1 MMKRLIAKSL
11 AVSMAALPLMAPFA
25 SAASYQQLQQALKNG
40 GSDPSAALNN
50 LFDQNGR
57 TGGVAAPV
65 NTLSLPGQGLTQTDL
80 QKDMVD
86 NLTSIH
92 NIFAAQYGPGQWKE
106 AHNGWDLDAQ
116 IAAAKA
122 KVLSTPNITIDQYH
136 DLLRGFFGS
145 MKDFHVSV
153 QFNATAASTL
163 PFSVVGANGRYFI
176 EYIDRSKLPE
186 SSFPFHVGD
195 ELVDFNGKK
204 TADVVKGIAA
214 QQGGNTAQTEA
225 ALAALFLTSRHAAS
239 IGDVAQGPVTVT
251 VKPQG
256 SDKPL
261 TRQLIWDYTP
271 EQINP
276 PGSQK
281 TVWTLQAQQDAVLG
295 KPFPFP
301 TNMMSPVA
309 AEQPTPTAANPF
321 GLGGRN
327 SYLPAFGKQTWTSAD
342 DDIFSAYVFQLPD
355 GRSVGYVRIPSYEVD
370 DANAAVA
377 EFAALMKR
385 FQDTTDGL
393 VIDQVN
399 NPGGSVFY
407 MYALASMLT
416 DHPLSTPQHH
426 VAITQD
432 NVASALQFLAAVAKL
447 KAAGLYNDQGAKAA
461 LGASQEG
468 YPVDYEFLQH
478 MTAYSQFV
486 VDQWNAGKTLTD
498 KTFLD
503 GVDMI
508 NPSPTAQFT
517 KPIVLLINELDF
529 SGGDFFPATMQ
540 DNKRATLFGTRT
552 AGAGGF
558 VSDVKFPNNLGVAG
572 FSMTGSIAVRAD
584 HQPIE
589 NLGVR
594 ADVQY
599 APTPSD
605 LQDGFKEYAQRV
617 DETMAK
623 LLGPAPK
630 K

>member
-1 MMKRLIAKSL
+1 MMKKIL
-11 AVSMAALPLMAPFA
+11 AQSMAFVLTAFPLLA
-25 SAASYQQLQQALKNG
+25 SAATASSLQGLQQTFAQPPA
-40 GSDPSAALNN
+40 DPAAALAN
-50 LFDQNGR
+50 LFDRSSASGDA
-57 TGGVAAPV
+57 GVVRAQTV
-65 NTLSLPGQGLTQTDL
+65 PGDGLTRTDL
-80 QKDMVD
+80 QTSMLQ
-86 NLTSIH
+86 NLDFIH
-92 NIFAAQYGPGQWKE
+92 SAFAAQYGPGQWKE
-106 AHNGWDLDAQ
+106 SHEGWDLDAS

-122 KVLSTPNITIDQYH
+122 QVLSTPGMTIDQYH
-136 DLLRGFFGS
+136 DVLRGFFGS

-163 PFSVVGANGRYFI
+163 PFSVIGSNGHYYI

-186 SSFPFHVGD
+186 GTFPFHVGD
-195 ELVDFNGKK
+195 ELVAFGGKK
-204 TADVVKGIAA
+204 TADVVKAIAA
-214 QQGGNTAQTEA
+214 QQGGNTAQTET
-225 ALAALFLTSRHAAS
+225 ALASLFLTSRHAAS
-239 IGDVAQGPVTVT
+239 IGDVASGPVTVT

-281 TVWTLQAQQDAVLG
+281 TVWTMQAQQDGAAR
-295 KPFPFP
+295 PFPFP
-301 TNMMSPVA
+301 TDMLSPVA
-309 AEQPTPTAANPF
+309 AELPTPTAADPF
-321 GLGGRN
+321 GLGGRDGF
-327 SYLPAFGKQTWTSAD
+327 LPPLGKKTWESASD
-342 DDIFSAYVFQLPD
+342 DLFSAYIYALPD
-355 GRSVGYVRIPSYEVD
+355 GRSIGYVRIPSYEVD

-377 EFAALMKR
+377 EFAGLVKR
-385 FQDTTDGL
+385 FQDQTDGL

-416 DHPLSTPQHH
+416 DAPLTTPQHH

-432 NVASALQFLAAVAKL
+432 DVASAVTFLKTEPLVRDDAT
-447 KAAGLYNDQGAKAA
+447 AKAV
-461 LGASQEG
+461 LGASQDG
-468 YPVDYEFLQH
+468 YPVDYMFYRH
-478 MTAYSQFV
+478 MVEYSRFIV
-486 VDQWNAGKTLTD
+486 SQWNQGKTLTD

-503 GVDMI
+503 GVDDI

-558 VSDVKFPNNLGVAG
+558 VRDVKFPNNVGVAQ
-572 FSMTGSIAVRAD
+572 FTMTGSIAIRAG
-584 HQPIE
+584 HEPIE
-589 NLGVR
+589 NLGVT

-599 APTPSD
+599 APTAAD
-605 LQDGFKEYAQRV
+605 LQGGFADYAKNV
-617 DETMAK
+617 NATMAK
-623 LLGPAPK
+623 ILGPAPK